1 MTQVMLSHP
10 VPSPD
15 VSGAKQ
21 CSSSCQENMWGLG
34 LKTYKPTL
42 FTMFKSFRPH
52 KLDDIMPTG
61 KYDVCEQ

>member
-21 CSSSCQENMWGLG
+21 WSNSCQGEMWDLKLKMHEKCLG
-34 LKTYKPTL
+34 VNLGY
-42 FTMFKSFRPH
+42 
-52 KLDDIMPTG
+52 KLDRIVTA
-61 KYDVCEQ
+61 Q